1 MIIPLSSLK
10 IGMNGI
16 IIRLEFEESIK
27 ERFIAMGIIPGKK
40 ITYVH
45 ESPFG
50 DPMVFKIEDNKIM
63 IRKNEAEKIFVDV
76 TEEILSLE
84 ESTPGV
90 YKIFL
95 IKGGLFF
102 RKELEN
108 LNIVNGSIINV
119 INNHFGKVSLKVN
132 NKTITFG
139 KGRSKKILV
148 KKLNK

>member
-10 IGMNGI
+10 IGMDGT

-50 DPMVFKIEDNKIM
+50 DPMVFKIDDNKIM
-63 IRKNEAEKIFVDV
+63 IRRNEAEKIFIDV
-76 TEEILSLE
+76 TEEIFSLDE
-84 ESTPGV
+84 TTSGTYE
-90 YKIFL
+90 IFL
-95 IKGGLFF
+95 IKGGVFF

-108 LNIVNGSIINV
+108 LNIKCGSKINV
-119 INNHFGKVSLKVN
+119 LNNHFGKVIVN
-132 NKTITFG
+132 INGKQLIFG

-148 KKLNK
+148 KKIG